1 MYTHSW
7 IVHPFSVFS
16 LLSSNTVSA
25 NSEHRIFVN
34 TSAPPNASLGIDP
47 SFPGFAF
54 EQAAFY
60 NYAFDSSG
68 NPNAFSQNLIHSVL
82 KRTGGTP
89 LIRVGGTSGDRAHF
103 NTTQSFATNFPAT
116 EHGVH
121 FHAPYLSVGLEYFD
135 AFQQF
140 PGAKYEFQVP
150 WDQWENGPHQRNTLQ
165 WAEAGLHAIG
175 MERLYSLELGNEA
188 NYYKRFNED
197 GTLDQATYIERY
209 RTLEDVMKQKFP
221 DLSSRKVFQALDI
234 ASAEAESL
242 SVSEA
247 FKLGLSES
255 ADSIKQVAYHYY
267 QGHGINSMEELQDW
281 VSHSRTEQQMEVFKP
296 SITFLRENYPDIGLV
311 LDEVGDNVGAKAT
324 KGNIWNCFA
333 TALWRVDFQ
342 LYAMSIGVA
351 RMNFQQIFNPRASM
365 WLPVHSDTGGVPQV
379 TANYYAMPFA
389 ADFIGDTGNTR
400 VVALDLDDD
409 DDGMIVAYAA
419 YDDGALS
426 RIGILNM
433 RLWTLE
439 DGDRLSRVISIR
451 GMPDGVKEATV
462 HYLFAGEGAL
472 QKHGITWKGLQWT
485 VVSNGIEER
494 VVHDSKVL
502 EIVDNELQVGV
513 DAMSAIIME
522 L

>member
-34 TSAPPNASLGIDP
+34 ASASPNASPRIGP

-54 EQAAFY
+54 DQAAFY

-68 NPNAFSQNLIHSVL
+68 NANAFSQNPIESVL

-89 LIRVGGTSGDRAHF
+89 LIR
-103 NTTQSFATNFPAT
+103 FPEA
-116 EHGVH
+116 
-121 FHAPYLSVGLEYFD
+121 Y
-135 AFQQF
+135 
-140 PGAKYEFQVP
+140 YEFQVP
-150 WDQWENGPHQRNTLQ
+150 WNQWENGPHQRNTLQ

-175 MERLYSLELGNEA
+175 MERLYSLELGKEA
-188 NYYKRFNED
+188 DYYKRFNED
-197 GTLDQATYIERY
+197 GTLDQATYVQQY
-209 RTLEDVMKQKFP
+209 RTLQNTLKQKFP
-221 DLSSRKVFQALDI
+221 DLSSRKVFQALDT

-247 FKLGLSES
+247 FKLGLNES

-267 QGHGINSMEELQDW
+267 QGHGINSIDELQEW
-281 VSHSRTEQQMEVFKP
+281 VSHSRTEKQMEVFKS
-296 SITFLRENYPDIGLV
+296 SITFLRENYADIGLV

-342 LYAMSIGVA
+342 LYAMFIGVA
-351 RMNFQQIFNPRASM
+351 RMNFQQIFSPRASM
-365 WLPVHSDTGGVPQV
+365 WLPVQSDTGGVQQV

-389 ADFIGDTGNTR
+389 ADFIGDSGNTS
-400 VVALDLDDD
+400 VMALDLGDD
-409 DDGMIVAYAA
+409 DDGMVVAYAA
-419 YDDGALS
+419 YNDGELS
-426 RIGILNM
+426 RIVILNM
-433 RLWTLE
+433 RLWTAE
-439 DGDRLSRVISIR
+439 DGDRLSRAISIR
-451 GMPDGVKEATV
+451 GMPEGVKEATV
-462 HYLFAGEGAL
+462 HYLSAGEGAL
-472 QKHGITWKGLQWT
+472 QKHGITWRGLQWT
-485 VVSNGIEER
+485 VASNGTEEK
-494 VVHDSKVL
+494 VVHNSKILQVA
-502 EIVDNELQVGV
+502 DNELRVTVYTTGAV
-513 DAMSAIIME
+513 MIE